1 LIEQE
6 NSELNARLLE
16 DIEAV
21 ENERT
26 FLKEQFALVEGQ
38 LKIEAKLRENVE
50 KWKRRMEN
58 ASESSATS
66 SSSNLSDPHP
76 DTTPI

>member
-1 LIEQE
+1 MIEQE

-16 DIEAV
+16 DKDAL

-26 FLKEQFALVEGQ
+26 FLKEQFAIVDGQ

-58 ASESSATS
+58 AFEIINTRK
-66 SSSNLSDPHP
+66 LKTD
-76 DTTPI
+76 

>member
-1 LIEQE
+1 M
-6 NSELNARLLE
+6 NARLLE